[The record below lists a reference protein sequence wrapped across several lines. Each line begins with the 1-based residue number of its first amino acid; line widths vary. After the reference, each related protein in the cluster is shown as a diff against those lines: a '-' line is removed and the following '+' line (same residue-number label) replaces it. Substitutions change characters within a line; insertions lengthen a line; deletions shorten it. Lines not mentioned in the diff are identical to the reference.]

1 MYLGIFIFTFV
12 EGFYRDIFMEEL
24 DLNNIL
30 SPEEVENLFGQ
41 DTDELQEISPE
52 EEKKELTEK
61 TETTE
66 VQTDED
72 LFESE
77 SVGSGKKDSQGQEDT
92 NQDRHGSS
100 PKKTNFYSSIASALK
115 EDGIF
120 QNLDEDKAKE
130 IKDAESFAQAIRDEV
145 SAQFD
150 ERQKRIDEALNAGI
164 ELSDVQKYEKTL
176 NYLDSIKDDHLSDE
190 SEQGEQLRR
199 QLIYNDF
206 INRGYSK
213 ERAQREVKKSFD
225 AGTDIEDAKEA
236 LNSNIEFYKNSYNS
250 IIEEA
255 KKAEEEEIKERKKD
269 AETLKKNILEEEK
282 VFGELHIDKTTRQKV
297 FDNISKPVYKD
308 PETGELFTALQKYE
322 MDNRLDFIKN
332 VGLIY
337 TLTDGFKNLDGLIK
351 GKVKKEV
358 RKGLREL
365 ETTIN
370 NTARTVDG
378 SLKFVSGVDEDSES
392 YVGKGWNLDI

>member
-1 MYLGIFIFTFV
+1 
-12 EGFYRDIFMEEL
+12 MEEL

-30 SPEEVENLFGQ
+30 SPEEMDNLF
-41 DTDELQEISPE
+41 DEEGSKTQETPPE
-52 EEKKELTEK
+52 PTEDDNK
-61 TETTE
+61 NNETTE
-66 VQTDED
+66 VQVDAED

-77 SVGSGKKDSQGQEDT
+77 SVGSGKEDKQGKEDT
-92 NQDRHGSS
+92 S
-100 PKKTNFYSSIASALK
+100 PDGTGTSPKTNFYSSIASALK

-120 QNLDEDKAKE
+120 QNLDNDKAKE

-164 ELSDVQKYEKTL
+164 EPSEVQKYERTL
-176 NYLDSIKDDHLSDE
+176 NYLDSIKDENISDE

-225 AGTDIEDAKEA
+225 AGTDIEDAKES
-236 LNSNIEFYKNSYNS
+236 LKSNKEFFKSSYDS
-250 IIEEA
+250 IVEEA
-255 KKAEEEEIKERKKD
+255 KKEEEKEIEERKKD

-282 VFGELHIDKTTRQKV
+282 VFGELQIDKATRQKV
-297 FDNISKPVYKD
+297 FDNVSKPVYKD

-322 MDNRLDFIKN
+322 MDNRLDFLKN

-370 NTARTVDG
+370 NTARTADG
-378 SLKFVSGVDEDSES
+378 NLKFATGVDEDPES
-392 YVGKGWNLDI
+392 YVGKGWHLDV

>member
-1 MYLGIFIFTFV
+1 
-12 EGFYRDIFMEEL
+12 MEEL

-30 SPEEVENLFGQ
+30 SPEEMDNLF
-41 DTDELQEISPE
+41 DEEGSKTQETPPE
-52 EEKKELTEK
+52 PTEDDKKNK
-61 TETTE
+61 ETTE
-66 VQTDED
+66 VQVDAED

-77 SVGSGKKDSQGQEDT
+77 SVGSGKEDKQGKEDT
-92 NQDRHGSS
+92 TPDGSGTS
-100 PKKTNFYSSIASALK
+100 PKTNFYSSIASALK

-120 QNLDEDKAKE
+120 QNLDNDKAKE

-164 ELSDVQKYEKTL
+164 EPSEVQKYERTL
-176 NYLDSIKDDHLSDE
+176 SYLDSIKDENISDE

-225 AGTDIEDAKEA
+225 AGTDIEDAKES
-236 LNSNIEFYKNSYNS
+236 LKSNKEFFKSSYDS
-250 IIEEA
+250 IVEEA
-255 KKAEEEEIKERKKD
+255 KKAEEEEIKERQKD

-282 VFGELHIDKTTRQKV
+282 VFGELQIDKATRQKV
-297 FDNISKPVYKD
+297 FDNVSKPVYKD

-322 MDNRLDFIKN
+322 MDNRLDFLKN

-370 NTARTVDG
+370 NTARTTDG
-378 SLKFVSGVDEDSES
+378 NLKFATGVDEDPES
-392 YVGKGWNLDI
+392 YVGKGWHLDV

>member
-1 MYLGIFIFTFV
+1 
-12 EGFYRDIFMEEL
+12 MEEL
-24 DLNNIL
+24 DLSNIL
-30 SPEEVENLFGQ
+30 SPEEMDNLF
-41 DTDELQEISPE
+41 DEEGSETQETPPDPK
-52 EEKKELTEK
+52 EEKKENK
-61 TETTE
+61 ETTE
-66 VQTDED
+66 VQVDAED

-77 SVGSGKKDSQGQEDT
+77 SVGSGKEDKQGKEDIT
-92 NQDRHGSS
+92 PDGSGTS
-100 PKKTNFYSSIASALK
+100 PKTNFYSSIASALK

-164 ELSDVQKYEKTL
+164 EPSEVQKYERTL
-176 NYLDSIKDDHLSDE
+176 NYLDSIKDENISDE

-225 AGTDIEDAKEA
+225 AGTDIEDAKES
-236 LNSNIEFYKNSYNS
+236 LKSNKEFFKNSYDS
-250 IIEEA
+250 MVEEA
-255 KKAEEEEIKERKKD
+255 KKVEEEEIKERKKD

-282 VFGELHIDKTTRQKV
+282 VFGELQINKVTRQKV

-322 MDNRLDFIKN
+322 MDNRLDFLKN

-370 NTARTVDG
+370 NTARTTDG
-378 SLKFVSGVDEDSES
+378 NLKFATGVDEDPES
-392 YVGKGWNLDI
+392 YVGKGWHLDV

>member
-1 MYLGIFIFTFV
+1 
-12 EGFYRDIFMEEL
+12 MEEL
-24 DLNNIL
+24 DLSNIL
-30 SPEEVENLFGQ
+30 SPEEMDNLF
-41 DTDELQEISPE
+41 DEEGSKTQETPPE
-52 EEKKELTEK
+52 PTEDDKKNK
-61 TETTE
+61 ETTE
-66 VQTDED
+66 VQVDAED

-77 SVGSGKKDSQGQEDT
+77 SVGSGKEDKQGKEDT
-92 NQDRHGSS
+92 SS
-100 PKKTNFYSSIASALK
+100 DGTGTSPKTNFYSSIASALK

-120 QNLDEDKAKE
+120 QNLDNDKAKE

-150 ERQKRIDEALNAGI
+150 ERQRRIDEALNAGI
-164 ELSDVQKYEKTL
+164 EPSEVQKYERTL
-176 NYLDSIKDDHLSDE
+176 NYLDSIKDENISDE

-225 AGTDIEDAKEA
+225 AGTDIEDAKES
-236 LNSNIEFYKNSYNS
+236 LKSNKEFFKSSYDS
-250 IIEEA
+250 IVEEA
-255 KKAEEEEIKERKKD
+255 KKEEEKEIEERKKN

-282 VFGELHIDKTTRQKV
+282 VFGELQIDKATRQKV
-297 FDNISKPVYKD
+297 FDNVSKPVYKD

-322 MDNRLDFIKN
+322 MDNRLDFLKN

-370 NTARTVDG
+370 NTARTADG
-378 SLKFVSGVDEDSES
+378 NLKFATGVDEDPES
-392 YVGKGWNLDI
+392 YVGKGWHLDV

>member
-1 MYLGIFIFTFV
+1 
-12 EGFYRDIFMEEL
+12 MEEL
-24 DLNNIL
+24 DLSNIL
-30 SPEEVENLFGQ
+30 SPEEMDNLF
-41 DTDELQEISPE
+41 DEEGSKTQETPPE
-52 EEKKELTEK
+52 PTEDDKKNK
-61 TETTE
+61 ETTE
-66 VQTDED
+66 VQVDAED

-77 SVGSGKKDSQGQEDT
+77 SVGSGKEDKQGKEDT
-92 NQDRHGSS
+92 S
-100 PKKTNFYSSIASALK
+100 PDGTGTSPKTNFYSSIASALK

-120 QNLDEDKAKE
+120 QNLDNDKAKE

-150 ERQKRIDEALNAGI
+150 ERQRRIDEALNAGI
-164 ELSDVQKYEKTL
+164 EPSEVQKYERTL
-176 NYLDSIKDDHLSDE
+176 NYLDSIKDENISDE

-225 AGTDIEDAKEA
+225 AGTDIEDAKES
-236 LNSNIEFYKNSYNS
+236 LKSNKEFFKSSYDS
-250 IIEEA
+250 IVEEA
-255 KKAEEEEIKERKKD
+255 KKEEEKEIEERKKD
-269 AETLKKNILEEEK
+269 AETLKKNILEGEK
-282 VFGELHIDKTTRQKV
+282 VFGELQIDKATRQKV
-297 FDNISKPVYKD
+297 FDNVSKPVYKD

-322 MDNRLDFIKN
+322 MDNRLDFLKN

-370 NTARTVDG
+370 NTARTADG
-378 SLKFVSGVDEDSES
+378 NLKFATGVDEDPES
-392 YVGKGWNLDI
+392 YVGKGWHLDV

>member
-1 MYLGIFIFTFV
+1 
-12 EGFYRDIFMEEL
+12 MEEL
-24 DLNNIL
+24 DLSNIL
-30 SPEEVENLFGQ
+30 SPEEMDNLF
-41 DTDELQEISPE
+41 DEEGSETQETPPDPKE
-52 EEKKELTEK
+52 DDKKNK
-61 TETTE
+61 ETTE
-66 VQTDED
+66 VQVDAED

-77 SVGSGKKDSQGQEDT
+77 SVGSGKEDKQGKEDT
-92 NQDRHGSS
+92 TPDRSGTS
-100 PKKTNFYSSIASALK
+100 PKTNFYSSIASALK

-164 ELSDVQKYEKTL
+164 EPSEVQKYERTL
-176 NYLDSIKDDHLSDE
+176 NYLDSIKDENISDE

-225 AGTDIEDAKEA
+225 AGTDIEDAKES
-236 LNSNIEFYKNSYNS
+236 LKSNKEFFKNSYDS
-250 IIEEA
+250 MVEEA

-282 VFGELHIDKTTRQKV
+282 VFGELQIDKATRQKV

-322 MDNRLDFIKN
+322 MDNRLDFLKN

-370 NTARTVDG
+370 NTARTTDG
-378 SLKFVSGVDEDSES
+378 NLKFATGVDEDPES
-392 YVGKGWNLDI
+392 YVGKGWHLDV

>member
-1 MYLGIFIFTFV
+1 
-12 EGFYRDIFMEEL
+12 MEEL

-30 SPEEVENLFGQ
+30 SPEEMDNLF
-41 DTDELQEISPE
+41 DEEGSETQETPPE
-52 EEKKELTEK
+52 STEEKEK
-61 TETTE
+61 NKETTE
-66 VQTDED
+66 VQVDAED

-77 SVGSGKKDSQGQEDT
+77 SVGSGKEDKQGKEDT
-92 NQDRHGSS
+92 IPDRSGTS
-100 PKKTNFYSSIASALK
+100 PKTNFYSSIASALK

-120 QNLDEDKAKE
+120 QNLDDDKAKE
-130 IKDAESFAQAIRDEV
+130 IKDAESFAQAMRDEV
-145 SAQFD
+145 TAQLD

-164 ELSDVQKYEKTL
+164 EPSEIQKYEKTL
-176 NYLDSIKDDHLSDE
+176 NYLDSIKDENISDE

-225 AGTDIEDAKEA
+225 AGTDIEDAKES
-236 LNSNIEFYKNSYNS
+236 LKSNKEFFKNSYDS
-250 IIEEA
+250 IVEEA
-255 KKAEEEEIKERKKD
+255 KKAEEKEIEERKKD

-282 VFGELHIDKTTRQKV
+282 VFGEIQIDKATIQKV

-322 MDNRLDFIKN
+322 MDNRLDFLKN

-337 TLTDGFKNLDGLIK
+337 TLTNGFKNLDGLIK

-370 NTARTVDG
+370 NTARTSDG
-378 SLKFVSGVDEDSES
+378 NLKFATGVDEDPES
-392 YVGKGWNLDI
+392 YVGKGWHLDV

>member
-1 MYLGIFIFTFV
+1 
-12 EGFYRDIFMEEL
+12 MEEL
-24 DLNNIL
+24 DLSNIL
-30 SPEEVENLFGQ
+30 SPEEMDNLF
-41 DTDELQEISPE
+41 DEEGSKTQETPPE
-52 EEKKELTEK
+52 STEEKEK
-61 TETTE
+61 NNETTE
-66 VQTDED
+66 VQVDAED

-77 SVGSGKKDSQGQEDT
+77 SVGSGKEDKQGKEDT
-92 NQDRHGSS
+92 TPDRSGTS
-100 PKKTNFYSSIASALK
+100 PKTNFYSSIASALK

-120 QNLDEDKAKE
+120 QNLDNDKAKE

-164 ELSDVQKYEKTL
+164 KPSEVQKYERTL
-176 NYLDSIKDDHLSDE
+176 NYLDSIKDENISDE

-225 AGTDIEDAKEA
+225 AGTDIEDAKES
-236 LNSNIEFYKNSYNS
+236 LKSNKEFFKNSYDS
-250 IIEEA
+250 IVEET
-255 KKAEEEEIKERKKD
+255 KKEEEKEIEERKKD

-282 VFGELHIDKTTRQKV
+282 VFGELQIDKATRQKV
-297 FDNISKPVYKD
+297 FDNVSKPVYKD

-322 MDNRLDFIKN
+322 MDNRLDFLKN

-370 NTARTVDG
+370 NTARTSDG
-378 SLKFVSGVDEDSES
+378 NLKFATGVDEDPES
-392 YVGKGWNLDI
+392 YVGKGWHLDV

>member
-1 MYLGIFIFTFV
+1 
-12 EGFYRDIFMEEL
+12 MEEF

-30 SPEEVENLFGQ
+30 SPEEMDNLFA
-41 DTDELQEISPE
+41 EEENEIQETPPDPK
-52 EEKKELTEK
+52 EEKKENK
-61 TETTE
+61 ETTE
-66 VQTDED
+66 VQVGAED

-77 SVGSGKKDSQGQEDT
+77 SVGSGKEDKQGKEDT
-92 NQDRHGSS
+92 TPDGSGTS
-100 PKKTNFYSSIASALK
+100 PKTNFYSSIASALK

-145 SAQFD
+145 FAQFD

-164 ELSDVQKYEKTL
+164 EPSEVQKYEKTL
-176 NYLDSIKDDHLSDE
+176 NYLDSIKDENISDE

-225 AGTDIEDAKEA
+225 AGTDIEDAKES
-236 LNSNIEFYKNSYNS
+236 LKSNKEFFKNSYDS
-250 IIEEA
+250 MVEEA
-255 KKAEEEEIKERKKD
+255 KKAEEEEIKEREKD

-282 VFGELHIDKTTRQKV
+282 VFGELQIDKATRQKV
-297 FDNISKPVYKD
+297 LDNISKPVYKD

-322 MDNRLDFIKN
+322 MDNRLDFLKN
-332 VGLIY
+332 IGLIY

-365 ETTIN
+365 ETIIN
-370 NTARTVDG
+370 NTARTTDG
-378 SLKFVSGVDEDSES
+378 NLKFATGVDEDPES
-392 YVGKGWNLDI
+392 YVGKGWHLDV

>member
-1 MYLGIFIFTFV
+1 
-12 EGFYRDIFMEEL
+12 MEEL
-24 DLNNIL
+24 DLSNIL
-30 SPEEVENLFGQ
+30 SPEEMDNLF
-41 DTDELQEISPE
+41 DEEGSKTQETPPE
-52 EEKKELTEK
+52 PTEDDKKNN
-61 TETTE
+61 ETTE
-66 VQTDED
+66 VQVDAED

-77 SVGSGKKDSQGQEDT
+77 SVGSGKEDKQGKEDAT
-92 NQDRHGSS
+92 PDGSGTS
-100 PKKTNFYSSIASALK
+100 PKTNFYSSIASALK

-120 QNLDEDKAKE
+120 QNLDNDKAKE

-164 ELSDVQKYEKTL
+164 EPSEVQKYERTL
-176 NYLDSIKDDHLSDE
+176 NYLDSIKDENISDE

-225 AGTDIEDAKEA
+225 AGTDIEDAKES
-236 LNSNIEFYKNSYNS
+236 LKSNKEFFKSSYDS
-250 IIEEA
+250 IVEEA
-255 KKAEEEEIKERKKD
+255 KKEEEKEIEERKKD

-282 VFGELHIDKTTRQKV
+282 VFGELQIDKATRQKV
-297 FDNISKPVYKD
+297 FDNVSKPVYKD

-322 MDNRLDFIKN
+322 MDNRLDFLKN

-370 NTARTVDG
+370 NTARTSDG
-378 SLKFVSGVDEDSES
+378 NLKFASGVEEDPES
-392 YVGKGWNLDI
+392 YVGKGWHLDV

>member
-1 MYLGIFIFTFV
+1 
-12 EGFYRDIFMEEL
+12 MEEL
-24 DLNNIL
+24 DLSNIL
-30 SPEEVENLFGQ
+30 SPEEMDNLF
-41 DTDELQEISPE
+41 DEEGSETQETPPDPKE
-52 EEKKELTEK
+52 DDKKNK
-61 TETTE
+61 ETTE
-66 VQTDED
+66 VQVDAED

-77 SVGSGKKDSQGQEDT
+77 SVGSGKEDKQGKEDT
-92 NQDRHGSS
+92 IPDRSGTS
-100 PKKTNFYSSIASALK
+100 PKTNFYSSIASALK

-120 QNLDEDKAKE
+120 QNLDDDKAKE

-164 ELSDVQKYEKTL
+164 EPSEIQKYEKTL
-176 NYLDSIKDDHLSDE
+176 NYLDSIKDENISDE

-225 AGTDIEDAKEA
+225 AGTDIEDAKES
-236 LNSNIEFYKNSYNS
+236 LKSNKEFFKNSYDS
-250 IIEEA
+250 IVEEA
-255 KKAEEEEIKERKKD
+255 KKAEEKEIEERKKD

-282 VFGELHIDKTTRQKV
+282 VFGELQIDKATRQKV

-322 MDNRLDFIKN
+322 MDNRLDFLKN

-370 NTARTVDG
+370 NTARTSDG
-378 SLKFVSGVDEDSES
+378 NLKFATGVDEDPES
-392 YVGKGWNLDI
+392 YVGKGWHLDV

>member
-1 MYLGIFIFTFV
+1 
-12 EGFYRDIFMEEL
+12 MEEL
-24 DLNNIL
+24 DLRNIL
-30 SPEEVENLFGQ
+30 SPEEVDNLFDG
-41 DTDELQEISPE
+41 EAGEIQETPPE
-52 EEKKELTEK
+52 PKEEKREKEEA
-61 TETTE
+61 TE
-66 VQTDED
+66 VQVDVED
-72 LFESE
+72 LFEPE
-77 SVGSGKKDSQGQEDT
+77 SVGSGKEDKQGKEDT
-92 NQDRHGSS
+92 IPNRSGTS
-100 PKKTNFYSSIASALK
+100 PKTNFYSSIASALK

-120 QNLDEDKAKE
+120 QNLDEDRAKE

-150 ERQKRIDEALNAGI
+150 ERQRRIDEALNAGI
-164 ELSDVQKYEKTL
+164 EPSEVQKYERTL
-176 NYLDSIKDDHLSDE
+176 NYLDSIKDENISDE

-225 AGTDIEDAKEA
+225 AGTDIEDAKES
-236 LNSNIEFYKNSYNS
+236 LKSNKEFFKNSYNS
-250 IIEEA
+250 MIEEA

-282 VFGELHIDKTTRQKV
+282 VFGELQIDKATRQKV

-308 PETGELFTALQKYE
+308 PETGELFTVLQKYE
-322 MDNRLDFIKN
+322 MDNRLDFLKN

-370 NTARTVDG
+370 NTARTSDG
-378 SLKFVSGVDEDSES
+378 NLKFTSGIDEDPES
-392 YVGKGWNLDI
+392 YIGKGWHLDI

>member
-1 MYLGIFIFTFV
+1 
-12 EGFYRDIFMEEL
+12 MEEL
-24 DLNNIL
+24 DLSNIL
-30 SPEEVENLFGQ
+30 SPEEMDNLF
-41 DTDELQEISPE
+41 DEEGSKTQETPPE
-52 EEKKELTEK
+52 PTEDDNK
-61 TETTE
+61 NNETTE
-66 VQTDED
+66 VQVDAED

-77 SVGSGKKDSQGQEDT
+77 SVGSGKEDKQGKEDT
-92 NQDRHGSS
+92 TPDGSGTS
-100 PKKTNFYSSIASALK
+100 PKTNFYSSIASALK

-120 QNLDEDKAKE
+120 QNLDNDKAKE

-150 ERQKRIDEALNAGI
+150 ERQKRIDKALNAGI
-164 ELSDVQKYEKTL
+164 EPSEVQKYERTL
-176 NYLDSIKDDHLSDE
+176 NYLDSIKDENISDE

-225 AGTDIEDAKEA
+225 AGTDIEDAKES
-236 LNSNIEFYKNSYNS
+236 LKSNKEFFKSSYDS
-250 IIEEA
+250 IVEEA
-255 KKAEEEEIKERKKD
+255 KKEEEKEIEERKKD

-282 VFGELHIDKTTRQKV
+282 VFGELQIDKATRQKV
-297 FDNISKPVYKD
+297 FDNVSKPVYKD

-322 MDNRLDFIKN
+322 MDNRLDFLKN

-370 NTARTVDG
+370 NTARTSDG
-378 SLKFVSGVDEDSES
+378 NLKFATGVDEDPES
-392 YVGKGWNLDI
+392 YVGKGWHLDV

>member
-1 MYLGIFIFTFV
+1 
-12 EGFYRDIFMEEL
+12 MEEL

-30 SPEEVENLFGQ
+30 SPEEMDNLF
-41 DTDELQEISPE
+41 DEEGSETQETPPE
-52 EEKKELTEK
+52 STEEKEQNK
-61 TETTE
+61 ETTE
-66 VQTDED
+66 VQVDAED

-77 SVGSGKKDSQGQEDT
+77 SVGSGKEDKQGKEDT
-92 NQDRHGSS
+92 TPDRSGTS
-100 PKKTNFYSSIASALK
+100 PKTNFYSSIASALK

-120 QNLDEDKAKE
+120 QNLDNDKAKE

-145 SAQFD
+145 TAQLD

-164 ELSDVQKYEKTL
+164 EPSEIQKYEKTL
-176 NYLDSIKDDHLSDE
+176 NYLDSIKDENISDE

-206 INRGYSK
+206 INRGYSR

-225 AGTDIEDAKEA
+225 AGTDIEDAKES
-236 LNSNIEFYKNSYNS
+236 LKSNKEFFKNSYDS
-250 IIEEA
+250 IVEEA
-255 KKAEEEEIKERKKD
+255 KKAEEKEIEERKKD

-282 VFGELHIDKTTRQKV
+282 VFGELQIDKATRQKV

-322 MDNRLDFIKN
+322 MDNRLDFLKN

-370 NTARTVDG
+370 NTARTSDG
-378 SLKFVSGVDEDSES
+378 NLKFATGVDEDPES
-392 YVGKGWNLDI
+392 YVGKGWHLDV

>member
-1 MYLGIFIFTFV
+1 
-12 EGFYRDIFMEEL
+12 MEEL
-24 DLNNIL
+24 DLSNIL
-30 SPEEVENLFGQ
+30 SPEEMDNLF
-41 DTDELQEISPE
+41 DEEGSKTQETPPE
-52 EEKKELTEK
+52 STEDDKKNK
-61 TETTE
+61 ETTE
-66 VQTDED
+66 VQVDAED

-77 SVGSGKKDSQGQEDT
+77 SVGSGKEDKQGKEDT
-92 NQDRHGSS
+92 S
-100 PKKTNFYSSIASALK
+100 PDGTGTSPKTNFYSSIASALK
-115 EDGIF
+115 EEGIF
-120 QNLDEDKAKE
+120 QNLDDSKASE
-130 IKDAESFAQAIRDEV
+130 IKDAESFAQAFRDEV
-145 SAQFD
+145 TAQLD

-164 ELSDVQKYEKTL
+164 EPSEVQKYERTL
-176 NYLDSIKDDHLSDE
+176 NYLDSIKDENISDE

-225 AGTDIEDAKEA
+225 AGTDIEDAKES
-236 LNSNIEFYKNSYNS
+236 LKSNKEFFKSSYDS
-250 IIEEA
+250 IVEEA
-255 KKAEEEEIKERKKD
+255 KKEEEKEIEERKKD

-282 VFGELHIDKTTRQKV
+282 VFGELQIDKATRQKV
-297 FDNISKPVYKD
+297 FDNVSKPVYKD

-322 MDNRLDFIKN
+322 MDNRLDFLKN

-370 NTARTVDG
+370 NTARTSDG
-378 SLKFVSGVDEDSES
+378 NLKFATGVDEDPES
-392 YVGKGWNLDI
+392 YVGKGWHLDV

>member
-1 MYLGIFIFTFV
+1 
-12 EGFYRDIFMEEL
+12 MEEL
-24 DLNNIL
+24 DLSNIL
-30 SPEEVENLFGQ
+30 SPEEMDNLFNEEGSE
-41 DTDELQEISPE
+41 TQETPPDPKE
-52 EEKKELTEK
+52 DDKKNK
-61 TETTE
+61 ETTE
-66 VQTDED
+66 VQVDAED

-77 SVGSGKKDSQGQEDT
+77 SVGSGKEDKQGKEDT
-92 NQDRHGSS
+92 S
-100 PKKTNFYSSIASALK
+100 PDGTGTSPKTNFYSSIASALK
-115 EDGIF
+115 EEGIF
-120 QNLDEDKAKE
+120 QNLDDSKASE
-130 IKDAESFAQAIRDEV
+130 IKDAESFAQAFRDEV
-145 SAQFD
+145 TAQLD

-164 ELSDVQKYEKTL
+164 EPSEIQKYERTL
-176 NYLDSIKDDHLSDE
+176 NYLDSIKDENISDE

-225 AGTDIEDAKEA
+225 AGTDIEDAKES
-236 LNSNIEFYKNSYNS
+236 LKSNKEFFKNSYDS
-250 IIEEA
+250 IVEEA

-282 VFGELHIDKTTRQKV
+282 VFGELQIDKATRQKV

-322 MDNRLDFIKN
+322 MDNRLDFLKN

-370 NTARTVDG
+370 NTARTTDG
-378 SLKFVSGVDEDSES
+378 NLKFATGVDEDPES
-392 YVGKGWNLDI
+392 YVGKGWHLDV

>member
-1 MYLGIFIFTFV
+1 
-12 EGFYRDIFMEEL
+12 MEEL

-30 SPEEVENLFGQ
+30 SPEEVDNLF
-41 DTDELQEISPE
+41 DEEGSKTQETPPE
-52 EEKKELTEK
+52 TTEDDKKNN
-61 TETTE
+61 ETTE
-66 VQTDED
+66 VQVDAED

-77 SVGSGKKDSQGQEDT
+77 SVGSGKEDKQGKEDT
-92 NQDRHGSS
+92 TPDGSGTS
-100 PKKTNFYSSIASALK
+100 PKTNFYSSIASALK

-120 QNLDEDKAKE
+120 QNLDNDKAKE

-164 ELSDVQKYEKTL
+164 EPSEVQKYERTL
-176 NYLDSIKDDHLSDE
+176 NYLDSIKDENISDE

-225 AGTDIEDAKEA
+225 AGTDIEDAKES
-236 LNSNIEFYKNSYNS
+236 LKSNKEFFKSSYDS
-250 IIEEA
+250 IVEEA
-255 KKAEEEEIKERKKD
+255 KKEEEKEIEERKKD

-282 VFGELHIDKTTRQKV
+282 VFGELQIDKATRQKV
-297 FDNISKPVYKD
+297 FDNVSKPVYKD

-322 MDNRLDFIKN
+322 MDNRLDFLKN

-370 NTARTVDG
+370 NTARTSDG
-378 SLKFVSGVDEDSES
+378 NLKFATGVDEDPES
-392 YVGKGWNLDI
+392 YVGKGWHLDV

>member
-1 MYLGIFIFTFV
+1 
-12 EGFYRDIFMEEL
+12 MEEL

-30 SPEEVENLFGQ
+30 SPEEMDNLF
-41 DTDELQEISPE
+41 DEEGSETQETPPE
-52 EEKKELTEK
+52 STEEKEK
-61 TETTE
+61 NNETTE
-66 VQTDED
+66 VQVDAED

-77 SVGSGKKDSQGQEDT
+77 SVGSGTEDKQGKEDT
-92 NQDRHGSS
+92 TPDRSGTS
-100 PKKTNFYSSIASALK
+100 PKTNFYSSIASALK

-120 QNLDEDKAKE
+120 QNLDNDKAKE
-130 IKDAESFAQAIRDEV
+130 IKDAESFAQAMRDEV
-145 SAQFD
+145 TAQLD

-164 ELSDVQKYEKTL
+164 EPSEIQKYEKTL
-176 NYLDSIKDDHLSDE
+176 NYLDSIKDENISDE

-225 AGTDIEDAKEA
+225 AGTDIEDAKES
-236 LNSNIEFYKNSYNS
+236 LKSNKEFFKNSYDS
-250 IIEEA
+250 IVEEA
-255 KKAEEEEIKERKKD
+255 KKAEEKEIEERKKD

-282 VFGELHIDKTTRQKV
+282 VFGEIQIDKATRQKV

-322 MDNRLDFIKN
+322 MDNRLDFLKN

-337 TLTDGFKNLDGLIK
+337 TLTDGFKNLNGLIK

-370 NTARTVDG
+370 NTARTSDG
-378 SLKFVSGVDEDSES
+378 NLKFATGVDEDPES
-392 YVGKGWNLDI
+392 YVGKGWHLDV

>member
-1 MYLGIFIFTFV
+1 
-12 EGFYRDIFMEEL
+12 MEEL

-30 SPEEVENLFGQ
+30 SPEEMDNLF
-41 DTDELQEISPE
+41 DEEGSETQETPPE
-52 EEKKELTEK
+52 STEEKEQNN
-61 TETTE
+61 ETTE
-66 VQTDED
+66 VQVDAED

-77 SVGSGKKDSQGQEDT
+77 SVGSGKEDKQGKEDT
-92 NQDRHGSS
+92 TPDRSGTS
-100 PKKTNFYSSIASALK
+100 PKTNFYSSIASALK

-120 QNLDEDKAKE
+120 QNLDNDKAKE
-130 IKDAESFAQAIRDEV
+130 IKDAESFAQAMRDEV
-145 SAQFD
+145 TAQLD

-164 ELSDVQKYEKTL
+164 EPSEIQKYEKTL
-176 NYLDSIKDDHLSDE
+176 NYLDSIKDENISDE

-225 AGTDIEDAKEA
+225 AGTDIEDAKES
-236 LNSNIEFYKNSYNS
+236 LKSNKEFFKNSYDS
-250 IIEEA
+250 IVEEA
-255 KKAEEEEIKERKKD
+255 KKAEEKEIEERKKD
-269 AETLKKNILEEEK
+269 AETLKKNILEEEN
-282 VFGELHIDKTTRQKV
+282 VFGEIQIDKATRQKV

-322 MDNRLDFIKN
+322 MDNRLDFLKN

-370 NTARTVDG
+370 NTARTSDG
-378 SLKFVSGVDEDSES
+378 NLKFATGVDEDPES
-392 YVGKGWNLDI
+392 YVGKGWHLDV

>member
-1 MYLGIFIFTFV
+1 
-12 EGFYRDIFMEEL
+12 MEEL

-30 SPEEVENLFGQ
+30 SPEEMDNLF
-41 DTDELQEISPE
+41 DEEGSKTQETPPE
-52 EEKKELTEK
+52 PTEGNKKNN
-61 TETTE
+61 ETTE
-66 VQTDED
+66 VQVDAED

-77 SVGSGKKDSQGQEDT
+77 SVGSGKEDKQGKEDT
-92 NQDRHGSS
+92 TPDGSGTS
-100 PKKTNFYSSIASALK
+100 PKTNFYSSIASALK

-120 QNLDEDKAKE
+120 QNLDNDKAKE

-164 ELSDVQKYEKTL
+164 EPSEVQKYERTL
-176 NYLDSIKDDHLSDE
+176 NYLDSIKDENISDE

-225 AGTDIEDAKEA
+225 AGTDIEDAKES
-236 LNSNIEFYKNSYNS
+236 LKSNKEFFKNSYDS
-250 IIEEA
+250 IVEEA
-255 KKAEEEEIKERKKD
+255 KKAEEEEIKERQKD

-282 VFGELHIDKTTRQKV
+282 VFGELQIDKATRQKV
-297 FDNISKPVYKD
+297 FDNVSKPVYKD

-322 MDNRLDFIKN
+322 MDNRLDFLKN

-370 NTARTVDG
+370 STARTTDG
-378 SLKFVSGVDEDSES
+378 NLKFATGVDEDPES
-392 YVGKGWNLDI
+392 YVGKGWHLDV

>member
-1 MYLGIFIFTFV
+1 
-12 EGFYRDIFMEEL
+12 MEEL
-24 DLNNIL
+24 DLSNIL
-30 SPEEVENLFGQ
+30 SPEEMDNLF
-41 DTDELQEISPE
+41 DEEGSKTQETPPE
-52 EEKKELTEK
+52 PTEDDKKNN
-61 TETTE
+61 ETTE
-66 VQTDED
+66 VQVDAED

-77 SVGSGKKDSQGQEDT
+77 SVGSGKEDKQGKEDT
-92 NQDRHGSS
+92 TPDGSGTS
-100 PKKTNFYSSIASALK
+100 PKTNFYSSIASALK

-120 QNLDEDKAKE
+120 QNLDNDKAKE

-164 ELSDVQKYEKTL
+164 EPSEVQKYERTL
-176 NYLDSIKDDHLSDE
+176 NYLDSIKDENISDE

-225 AGTDIEDAKEA
+225 AGTDIEDAKES
-236 LNSNIEFYKNSYNS
+236 LKSNKEFFKNSYDS
-250 IIEEA
+250 IVEEA
-255 KKAEEEEIKERKKD
+255 KKAEEEEIKERQKD

-282 VFGELHIDKTTRQKV
+282 VFGELQIDKATRQKV
-297 FDNISKPVYKD
+297 FDNVSKPVYKD

-322 MDNRLDFIKN
+322 MDNRLDFLKN

-370 NTARTVDG
+370 STARTTDG
-378 SLKFVSGVDEDSES
+378 NLKFATGVDEDPES
-392 YVGKGWNLDI
+392 YVGKGWHLDV

>member
-1 MYLGIFIFTFV
+1 
-12 EGFYRDIFMEEL
+12 MEEL
-24 DLNNIL
+24 DLSNIL
-30 SPEEVENLFGQ
+30 SPEEMDNLF
-41 DTDELQEISPE
+41 DEEGSETQETPPDPKE
-52 EEKKELTEK
+52 DDKKNK
-61 TETTE
+61 ETTE
-66 VQTDED
+66 VQVDAED

-77 SVGSGKKDSQGQEDT
+77 SVGSGKEDKQGKEDT
-92 NQDRHGSS
+92 IPDRSGTS
-100 PKKTNFYSSIASALK
+100 PKTNFYSSIASALK

-120 QNLDEDKAKE
+120 QNLDDDKAKE

-164 ELSDVQKYEKTL
+164 EPSEVQKYERTL
-176 NYLDSIKDDHLSDE
+176 NYLDSIKDENISDE

-225 AGTDIEDAKEA
+225 AGTDIEDAKES
-236 LNSNIEFYKNSYNS
+236 LKSNKEFFKNSYDS
-250 IIEEA
+250 IVEEA
-255 KKAEEEEIKERKKD
+255 KKAEEKEVEEIKKD

-282 VFGELHIDKTTRQKV
+282 VFGELQIDKATRQKV

-322 MDNRLDFIKN
+322 MNNRLDFLKN

-370 NTARTVDG
+370 NTARTSDG
-378 SLKFVSGVDEDSES
+378 NLKFATGVDEDPES
-392 YVGKGWNLDI
+392 YVGKGWHLDV

>member
-1 MYLGIFIFTFV
+1 
-12 EGFYRDIFMEEL
+12 MEEL

-30 SPEEVENLFGQ
+30 SPEEMDNLF
-41 DTDELQEISPE
+41 DEEGSETQETPPE
-52 EEKKELTEK
+52 STEEKEQNN
-61 TETTE
+61 ETTE
-66 VQTDED
+66 VQVDAED

-77 SVGSGKKDSQGQEDT
+77 SVGSGKEDKQGKEDT
-92 NQDRHGSS
+92 TPDRSGTS
-100 PKKTNFYSSIASALK
+100 PKTNFYSSIASALK

-120 QNLDEDKAKE
+120 QNLDNDKAKE
-130 IKDAESFAQAIRDEV
+130 IKDAESFAQAMRDEV
-145 SAQFD
+145 TAQLD

-164 ELSDVQKYEKTL
+164 EPSEIQKYEKTL
-176 NYLDSIKDDHLSDE
+176 NYLDSIKDENISDE

-225 AGTDIEDAKEA
+225 AGTDIEDAKES
-236 LNSNIEFYKNSYNS
+236 LKSNKEFFKNSYDS
-250 IIEEA
+250 IVEEA
-255 KKAEEEEIKERKKD
+255 KKAEEKEIEERKKD

-282 VFGELHIDKTTRQKV
+282 VFGEIQIDKATRQKV

-322 MDNRLDFIKN
+322 MDNRLDFLKN

-370 NTARTVDG
+370 NTARTSDG
-378 SLKFVSGVDEDSES
+378 NLKFATGVDEDPES
-392 YVGKGWNLDI
+392 YVGKGWHLDV

>member
-1 MYLGIFIFTFV
+1 
-12 EGFYRDIFMEEL
+12 MEEL

-30 SPEEVENLFGQ
+30 SPEEMDNLFNEEGSE
-41 DTDELQEISPE
+41 TQETPPGPKE
-52 EEKKELTEK
+52 DDKKNK
-61 TETTE
+61 ETTE
-66 VQTDED
+66 VQVDAED

-77 SVGSGKKDSQGQEDT
+77 SVGSGKEDKQGKEDT
-92 NQDRHGSS
+92 S
-100 PKKTNFYSSIASALK
+100 PDGTGTSPKTNFYSSIASALK
-115 EDGIF
+115 EEGIF
-120 QNLDEDKAKE
+120 QNLDDSKASE
-130 IKDAESFAQAIRDEV
+130 IKDAESFAQAFRDEV
-145 SAQFD
+145 TAQLD

-164 ELSDVQKYEKTL
+164 EPSEIQKYERTL
-176 NYLDSIKDDHLSDE
+176 NYLDSIKDENISDE

-225 AGTDIEDAKEA
+225 AGTDIEDAKES
-236 LNSNIEFYKNSYNS
+236 LKSNKEFFKNSYDS
-250 IIEEA
+250 IVEEA

-282 VFGELHIDKTTRQKV
+282 VFGELQIDKATRQKV

-322 MDNRLDFIKN
+322 MDNRLDFLKN

-370 NTARTVDG
+370 NTARTTDG
-378 SLKFVSGVDEDSES
+378 DLKFATGVDEDPES
-392 YVGKGWNLDI
+392 YVGKGWHLDV